1 MPLRMR
7 LVGLLLLVASMAVSA
22 CGPSEETALPTPTT
36 AQARPSAA
44 TSDRPAASSTTA
56 QTDTDWGRIW
66 DGVPSGFPTYP
77 GSTPANDAGIKGAS
91 AVWAIPQGDAKEI
104 ADWYQQHL
112 EAATF
117 STQALSGPLEDQSY
131 VLDSVGDGDCRM
143 EVSVA
148 PAGSLLL
155 VSIRYGAAC
164 PNT

>member
-1 MPLRMR
+1 MASLR
-7 LVGLLLLVASMAVSA
+7 
-22 CGPSEETALPTPTT
+22 
-36 AQARPSAA
+36 
-44 TSDRPAASSTTA
+44 
-56 QTDTDWGRIW
+56 
-66 DGVPSGFPTYP
+66 GFPTYP